1 MNIAVTAD
9 GNNLDSQVSEQFE
22 TCSYMLIVNMDD
34 LSVTP
39 INRNEISGTSPE
51 ENLARIV
58 LDYNCEAVI
67 TGNIY
72 QTAFDILTNAYITRY
87 YGAGHSVREALE
99 LSENQ
104 KLMLIKEDCTSDHK
118 HVH

>member
-1 MNIAVTAD
+1 MNIAVTAN
-9 GNNLDSQVSEQFE
+9 GESLDSQVSEQFE
-22 TCSYMLIVNMDD
+22 TCSYILIVNMDD
-34 LSVTP
+34 LTVTP
-39 INRNEISGTSPE
+39 ISRNENSGTSPDE
-51 ENLARIV
+51 KLARIV

-72 QTAFDILTNAYITRY
+72 QTAFDILTDAFVTRY

-104 KLMLIKEDCTSDHK
+104 KLQLIKEDCNSSHS
-118 HVH
+118 HIH